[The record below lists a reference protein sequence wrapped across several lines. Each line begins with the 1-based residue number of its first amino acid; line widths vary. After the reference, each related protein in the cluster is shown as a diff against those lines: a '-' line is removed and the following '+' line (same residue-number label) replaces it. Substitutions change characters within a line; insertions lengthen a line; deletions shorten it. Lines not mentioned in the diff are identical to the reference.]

1 VAAVAAASLDDDAG
15 EHAAL
20 VPLELGDG
28 RVPVHCDLRVREDR
42 LSGAEER
49 E

>member
-1 VAAVAAASLDDDAG
+1 MAVVAAASLDDDAG

-20 VPLELGDG
+20 VPLKLGDG